1 MVSLKKLFCVFFNIV
16 FIGIFIIFIL
26 NIPNKLLS
34 LLLIVL
40 FTIFSLLIQKSKIDK
55 KTSCILLF
63 CFAIFIRLLT
73 LLFLKIEP
81 YSDFAILL
89 DASSKLANGTNILN
103 ESSYFLCWAYQ
114 TGFVLYQSFILKI
127 FNSVLALH
135 ILDCIFTASICLL
148 IYIIG
153 NIINEKNNKLPSIL
167 YCLYVYAITYTG
179 VLTNQHIFTF
189 LTLIAILILLK
200 GSKFDK
206 RKNIIVGIILGIA
219 NILRPESIVFLLS
232 IVVYYIFSIESKK
245 DLKNVFISILLI
257 FISYIAITQIAS
269 FTIRVTNI
277 NKNGLNN
284 NDPLWK
290 FVCGS
295 DYESAGSYSEKG
307 LSVMGDKSLEKSF
320 IIQNYQNLNL
330 KSLVKFFIIKI
341 NAFWALDAY
350 YWVFPS
356 TQGLES
362 IVNNCIAYDSS
373 IYCFII
379 LAVIF
384 SSLVEL
390 KNNHNNGKFLL
401 FAILLVNFVVYLF
414 IEVQPRYSYTSKIIM
429 FILAGDGIFHM
440 LNFYK
445 KLIAKLKRKDVIKN
459 D

>member
-1 MVSLKKLFCVFFNIV
+1 M
-16 FIGIFIIFIL
+16 
-26 NIPNKLLS
+26 
-34 LLLIVL
+34 
-40 FTIFSLLIQKSKIDK
+40 
-55 KTSCILLF
+55 
-63 CFAIFIRLLT
+63 
-73 LLFLKIEP
+73 
-81 YSDFAILL
+81 
-89 DASSKLANGTNILN
+89 
-103 ESSYFLCWAYQ
+103 
-114 TGFVLYQSFILKI
+114 
-127 FNSVLALH
+127 
-135 ILDCIFTASICLL
+135 
-148 IYIIG
+148 
-153 NIINEKNNKLPSIL
+153 PSIL

-445 KLIAKLKRKDVIKN
+445 KLIAKLKRKDVINN